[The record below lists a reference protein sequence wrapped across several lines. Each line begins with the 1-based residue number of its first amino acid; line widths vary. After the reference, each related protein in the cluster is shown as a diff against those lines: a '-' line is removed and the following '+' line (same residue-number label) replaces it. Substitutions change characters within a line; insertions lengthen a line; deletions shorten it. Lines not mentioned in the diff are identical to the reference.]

1 MAALAATPVAIV
13 RGAQDQPLQTARIVE
28 PGGEGNAATVAAKL
42 ASAVPAAA
50 ERVTAFEDAVVAGD
64 VWFSAVTGWERLESI
79 SPPDGAAL
87 VLVPDGLVPAT
98 AEAISPPETV
108 A

>member
-1 MAALAATPVAIV
+1 M
-13 RGAQDQPLQTARIVE
+13 
-28 PGGEGNAATVAAKL
+28 
-42 ASAVPAAA
+42 
-50 ERVTAFEDAVVAGD
+50 
-64 VWFSAVTGWERLESI
+64 WFSAVTGWERLESI

-98 AEAISPPETV
+98 AEAISPPEPV